1 MIQMYYNQFAA
12 SVQGSDIYCTTARCK
27 YNWFRSVLFQS
38 YFPSV
43 YTGIQLQS
51 VTRNFLDKTEQALH
65 SFVFPLTL
73 LCFLKWH
80 FFFKLSADTGSWKL
94 RFTSATFP
102 QRCPPTVV
110 SSPAIEV
117 YPFFNIRTSNFGA
130 DAEPKVN
137 VLIFCHVLTLRSTE
151 RQKTNM
157 NVTMKHEKEH
167 CTLYHVK
174 FLYHNVTSTQRGN
187 FIKKFKKLFL
197 AFADRSF
204 TFSTGI

>member
-12 SVQGSDIYCTTARCK
+12 DVQGSDIYCTTAQCK

-102 QRCPPTVV
+102 QRCPPTAV

-137 VLIFCHVLTLRSTE
+137 VLIFGFLSWTLLEAENFRDRKFISPSEIANWPLFILNLKIFTF
-151 RQKTNM
+151 QKTSKG
-157 NVTMKHEKEH
+157 T
-167 CTLYHVK
+167 K
-174 FLYHNVTSTQRGN
+174 FPTSRYE
-187 FIKKFKKLFL
+187 
-197 AFADRSF
+197 S
-204 TFSTGI
+204 ST

>member
-12 SVQGSDIYCTTARCK
+12 NVQGSDIFCTTAQCK

-65 SFVFPLTL
+65 SFLFPLTL

-94 RFTSATFP
+94 RVTSATFP
-102 QRCPPTVV
+102 QRCPPTAVN
-110 SSPAIEV
+110 SPAIEV
-117 YPFFNIRTSNFGA
+117 YPFLNISNFGA

-137 VLIFCHVLTLRSTE
+137 VLIFAMFLHYAAQNVRKPIWTLPWTR
-151 RQKTNM
+151 KG
-157 NVTMKHEKEH
+157 
-167 CTLYHVK
+167 TLHTVSCQIPITY
-174 FLYHNVTSTQRGN
+174 VTSTQRGN
-187 FIKKFKKLFL
+187 FIKMFKKLFL
-197 AFADRSF
+197 AFADPSF